1 MRNTETDK
9 KDKNTMKRNKYI
21 YAILFMIL
29 FCVTACGKREVE
41 YQEMADISSDEDT
54 EIDENTEM
62 YEEITDYINEPEIEL
77 KENEDMAEEEQEGG
91 EDIVETEIKNT
102 KALILTKDNFNETM
116 KTIFYTCNKRGK
128 YDWDSLPLTE
138 GFASQCKESF
148 PRIKGIDDVNN
159 FNICFWGIREDG
171 KCVCLCEYDRS
182 KSYQLDREKRCDYYY
197 IEMDLEDDR
206 IASIE
211 MTLVQEHE
219 YE

>member
-1 MRNTETDK
+1 
-9 KDKNTMKRNKYI
+9 MKRNKYI
-21 YAILFMIL
+21 YAILFIL
-29 FCVTACGKREVE
+29 LFYVTACGGREAE
-41 YQEMADISSDEDT
+41 YQEMEMTDILSDEDT
-54 EIDENTEM
+54 ETEVADILSAEDTEI
-62 YEEITDYINEPEIEL
+62 YEETTDYINDPEIEL
-77 KENEDMAEEEQEGG
+77 QENGYIEEKEQD
-91 EDIVETEIKNT
+91 EDIDETETKNT
-102 KALILTKDNFNETM
+102 KAPILTKDNFNETI

-138 GFASQCKESF
+138 EFAGQCKEYF
-148 PRIKGIDDVNN
+148 PRIEGIDEVNN